1 MGKED
6 WNKEIYRFYRRNKAD
21 LSSYS
26 STASHGRIEGQFGR
40 QISVKGY
47 EHVIVYLQLSPNIDF
62 DKVKQ
67 FLEFHLL
74 TRVKNNREYKEAL
87 DVFFFNNEKNKLIHN
102 KRSWTR
108 FSKPNISL
116 LNFIDNTA
124 KQVNLNYIRTLH
136 RLYPPTSI
144 YQINQGKHPNNKDFL
159 IFITDRKGCDLADN
173 LKELLQRRLKRIL
186 WVKLEKEKDVIIEKR
201 KFPILENEL
210 IKSNSEPY
218 LNDVYESK
226 KNSTLSKG
234 DLDNFDFYLKYDTS
248 DPWKNQGRQKSIEIS
263 GNALPID
270 DGLGMPFLK
279 NSGEKFSIPID
290 KVIELKN
297 TLLRLSIFQIEKDYP
312 SVSMDGARWGLSVR
326 FDGKKISSKGHNNC
340 PAKWSQIIDA
350 IEKCIKY
357 KYKNSENV

>member
-1 MGKED
+1 M
-6 WNKEIYRFYRRNKAD
+6 
-21 LSSYS
+21 
-26 STASHGRIEGQFGR
+26 
-40 QISVKGY
+40 
-47 EHVIVYLQLSPNIDF
+47 QLSPNIDF

-74 TRVKNNREYKEAL
+74 TRVKNNRDYKEAL

-124 KQVNLNYIRTLH
+124 KRVNSNYIRTLH

-144 YQINQGKHPNNKDFL
+144 YQFNQGKHPNNKDLL

-201 KFPILENEL
+201 KFPTVDNKL
-210 IKSNSEPY
+210 IESNSEPY
-218 LNDVYESK
+218 LDDLCKNK
-226 KNSTLSKG
+226 KINTLSKE
-234 DLDNFDFYLKYDTS
+234 DLDNFDFYLKYNTS

-263 GNALPID
+263 HNTLTIG
-270 DGLGMPFLK
+270 DGLEMSFLK
-279 NSGEKFSIPID
+279 NIGEKYSIPID

-297 TLLRLSIFQIEKDYP
+297 KLLRLNIFQIEKDYP
-312 SVSMDGARWGLSVR
+312 SVSMDGTRWGLSVR
-326 FDGKKISSKGHNNC
+326 FDGKKISSTGHNNY
-340 PAKWSQIIDA
+340 PARWEQIIDA
-350 IEKCIKY
+350 IKNCVKY
-357 KYKNSENV
+357 KYKSS